1 MALRGKAFKTVEESA
16 QIQELSDDRK
26 PAGGLRFWL
35 SRLRSY
41 FLWDPLIWF
50 YTIILGTLS
59 LISSLFDRDGAVQH
73 GFARLWARMIL
84 GTIGAKVRITG
95 LDKIDMS
102 KAHVFVVNH
111 LSALDTPALY
121 SSLPCHFRVLAKK
134 ELFSYPFMGWHLR
147 RSGQI
152 PIEQGS
158 VRATLRS
165 LNMAADSMKNNLPL
179 MVFPEGGRSTDGH
192 LQPFM
197 SGAFYIA
204 IKAQA
209 DIVPMAL
216 VGTFE
221 MLPMNTWHIRP
232 RPVELLVGDPISTKG
247 MNVRQVEELT
257 HKARNA
263 IADLFYSRSSLP
275 DRRPRNL
282 EGQES
287 KR

>member
-1 MALRGKAFKTVEESA
+1 MAESI
-16 QIQELSDDRK
+16 QTQELSDKR

-41 FLWDPLIWF
+41 FVWDPLIWI
-50 YTIILGTLS
+50 YTIILGAFS
-59 LISSLFDRDGAVQH
+59 LIASLFDGDGNLQH
-73 GFARLWARMIL
+73 GFARLWSRMIL
-84 GTIGAKVRITG
+84 GTIGVRVKVVG
-95 LDKIDMS
+95 LEKIDMN

-111 LSALDTPALY
+111 LSALDVPSLY
-121 SSLPCHFRVLAKK
+121 TSLPCHFRILAKK

-152 PIEQGS
+152 PIEVGS

-165 LNMAADSMKNNLPL
+165 LNMAAESMKNNLPL
-179 MVFPEGGRSTDGH
+179 MVFPEGGRSQDGH
-192 LQPFM
+192 LQEFM

-216 VGTFE
+216 VGTFQI
-221 MLPMNTWHIRP
+221 LPMNTWHIQP
-232 RPVELLVGDPISTKG
+232 GPVELLVGDPIPTTG

-257 HKARNA
+257 QRARKA
-263 IADLFYSRSSLP
+263 IADLFYSRANLP
-275 DRRPRNL
+275 ARHARNL
-282 EGQES
+282 EE
-287 KR
+287 